1 MKLSYF
7 FKIVSNELGLKSIAL
22 YVYFKLLGLKYGV
35 KLFRQNGRISLIR
48 HDKKII
54 IKHGTYDFGSSGLV
68 IRDFDAFFNSVE
80 YESHNSYK
88 VVDYSCLRRHKM
100 LNIDEFFWSH
110 GIIDPENVTEIYLN
124 YSKIGFGSV
133 VLDVGTYSGVQTV
146 RFSKIVGNTGKVYA
160 FEPDKE
166 SFETLLM
173 NLSEHKCDNVIALN
187 YGLYDFDGVLCF
199 NSSGGMG
206 AGVDMNGNDEI
217 VVKTLSTTVEE
228 LKIDK
233 IDFIKMDIEGSE
245 VPVLTSSR
253 EILRNFKPRLI
264 VEPHYI
270 NGRLNDKEIMREMM
284 SNGYKCEVIAQGEFD
299 HQPLLYFFCEK

>member
-7 FKIVSNELGLKSIAL
+7 FKIVSNELGLKSIAQ

-35 KLFRQNGRISLIR
+35 KLFKQDGRVSLIR

-54 IKHGTYDFGSSGLV
+54 IKHGIHDFGASGLV

-80 YESHNSYK
+80 FENHNSYK

-100 LNIDEFFWSH
+100 LNIDEFYWSH
-110 GIIDPENVTEIYLN
+110 GIIDPEIFTKIYLN

-187 YGLYDFDGVLCF
+187 YGLYDSDGLLCF

-206 AGVDMNGNDEI
+206 AGIDMNGNDEI
-217 VVKTLSTTVEE
+217 VVKTLSTAVEE

-245 VPVLTSSR
+245 VPVITSSR
-253 EILRNFKPRLI
+253 EILRKFKPRLV

-270 NGRLNDKEIMREMM
+270 NGRLNDKEIMKEMK
-284 SNGYKCEVIAQGEFD
+284 SIGYKCEVVAQGEFD

>member
-7 FKIVSNELGLKSIAL
+7 FKIVSNKLGLKSIAL
-22 YVYFKLLGLKYGV
+22 HVYFKLLGLKYGV
-35 KLFRQNGRISLIR
+35 KLFQQDGRVSLIK

-54 IKHGTYDFGSSGLV
+54 IKHGTYDFGASGLV

-80 YESHNSYK
+80 FENHNGYK

-100 LNIDEFFWSH
+100 LNIDEFYWSH
-110 GIIDPENVTEIYLN
+110 GIIDPEIVTKIYLN
-124 YSKIGFGSV
+124 YSKIGIGSI

-166 SFETLLM
+166 SFKTLLM

-206 AGVDMNGNDEI
+206 AGIDMNGIDEI
-217 VVKTLSTTVEE
+217 VVKTLSTAVRE

-245 VPVLTSSR
+245 IPVLTSGR
-253 EILRNFKPRLI
+253 EILRKFKPRLI

-270 NGRLNDKEIMREMM
+270 NGRLNDKEIMIEMI
-284 SNGYKCEVIAQGEFD
+284 SNGYKFEIVAQGEFD
-299 HQPLLYFFCEK
+299 HQPLLYFF